1 MSSKKSKFK
10 ETKPREVLSRRKTNH
25 AEEVLHEVSKF
36 VLDIYAFSA
45 DLCKIILSKKLVMVS
60 IKMFPNQAY
69 GNKKEK

>member
-10 ETKPREVLSRRKTNH
+10 EREPREVLSRRKTNH
-25 AEEVLHEVSKF
+25 AEVLHEVSKF

-45 DLCKIILSKKLVMVS
+45 DLRKIILSKKLVMVS
-60 IKMFPNQAY
+60 IKMFPNQSY